1 MLTVLQ
7 NIVLNCGTQIVMVRV
22 NEADRFRDKNFRRK
36 IMKNTI
42 TAITLAMVLTLSS
55 TFAFA
60 GILVGDA
67 PTTTG
72 TCTETKKDGI
82 LVSDAPGIIVLGNAA
97 GIIVLGAQAVAG
109 IIVLN
114 PTPCPNG
121 ILVGD

>member
-1 MLTVLQ
+1 MGFE
-7 NIVLNCGTQIVMVRV
+7 NK
-22 NEADRFRDKNFRRK
+22 KNFRRK
-36 IMKNTI
+36 KMKNTI

-67 PTTTG
+67 PTPAP

-82 LVSDAPGIIVLGNAA
+82 LISDGIIVLGNVA

-109 IIVLN
+109 IIVIGA
-114 PTPCPNG
+114 PTPCTDG
-121 ILVGD
+121 IIVL

>member
-1 MLTVLQ
+1 
-7 NIVLNCGTQIVMVRV
+7 
-22 NEADRFRDKNFRRK
+22 
-36 IMKNTI
+36 MKNTI

-67 PTTTG
+67 PTPAP

-82 LVSDAPGIIVLGNAA
+82 LISDGIIVLGNVA

-109 IIVLN
+109 IIVIGA
-114 PTPCPNG
+114 PTPCTDG
-121 ILVGD
+121 IIVL